1 MFKFL
6 EIKYLA
12 IQWADKETVFKLEE
26 SNDKLTIQQTDDNV
40 IYGGGTVQTV
50 TYPKV
55 HHYLG
60 FSFEGEVSHTP
71 YFELS
76 NGKREYL
83 VCLKSPKNNKTWWI
97 QNSGWDKKNKRYYSE
112 LYRTVGKLSLVVQN
126 RSLEIENNDLE
137 FTVKELEHYLSD
149 FKNDLWLLILDT
161 NNPAKAKISKEVPNI
176 FQEDVLEVFKN
187 FIDVSIDLIRNPNM
201 FLSERQN
208 LLPIKKV
215 KPIPR
220 TFRELIQKPNRKY
233 ATSRDFYESYNT
245 AENRYIHY
253 CVSKTLYLLQNLDRL
268 ANNQVKSYQQKID
281 DTNEWKDELLN
292 QEVNIIDKDVYQSE
306 IDTIKEQLKNIVVRF
321 EQLKIYIEPNENPT
335 TRDLSH
341 FDFNIRPGTKLNNEN
356 GFFINEL
363 NGVGRDK
370 FKEVYGADTI
380 RFKIHDNA
388 FASIDLSKISYYLN
402 FAGFLTQ
409 NRSQKP
415 LYDNNGNYV
424 ETKVNDI
431 FIFHKITWIDFDIN
445 NIYEYTN
452 LANKLKEIE
461 ARKVELEEKAWT
473 EPLTYRE
480 KQELKKEAS
489 ILDRRTEIYKQAEQ
503 QISTVSS
510 QLPTQITSLKK
521 VLNFFKTNNVKK
533 QASSPNSMV
542 FIQNPLYAGCK
553 KFFKQIM
560 DVNGLDQSL
569 FDAMLEIDEIGL
581 VNISNLYEKWCL
593 IKTIQILKNIY
604 GFVLQEDWQSKLIK
618 SVQSEQYNI
627 SLMMKC
633 ENTSQSIEITYEKI
647 LSSGKRPDIVIDLTY
662 EIYSVSYDSNSKNHI
677 INVIKTVTKR
687 LVLDAKFQN
696 LNQNSHDSLVHQLYN
711 SSDESDKNKPSH
723 LRNKNYSEGGNNQV
737 FIIHPKPRIIDSP
750 TSPLKWGR
758 FCDYGQSNKARH
770 RYGGVFLSPSLNHP
784 QSIDNLQRL
793 IGMFLQQNDQKDY
806 VEGRVF
812 HNMSCIACGN
822 SENNSLDLSY
832 SQTQGKNDIWT
843 LKCYKCSQLTIQSVC
858 FNCKNI
864 IFKNGLK
871 WAYHRTRAEQV
882 SNVVCPDCESFL

>member
-12 IQWADKETVFKLEE
+12 IQWTDKETVFKLEE
-26 SNDKLTIQQTDDNV
+26 SNDTLTIEQTDNGT
-40 IYGGGTVQTV
+40 YGGGTVQTV

-176 FQEDVLEVFKN
+176 FQEDVLEIFKN
-187 FIDVSIDLIRNPNM
+187 FVDVSINLIKNPNM

-233 ATSRDFYESYNT
+233 ATGRDFYESYDT
-245 AENRYIHY
+245 SENRYIHY

-268 ANNQVKSYQQKID
+268 AKNQVSSYQQKID

-292 QEVNIIDKDVYQSE
+292 QEVNVIDKDVYQNE
-306 IDTIKEQLKNIVVRF
+306 IDTIKAQILSIVTEF
-321 EQLKIYIEPNENPT
+321 GKLKINIEPKECHEFHRLTYNNFSI
-335 TRDLSH
+335 RLSYK
-341 FDFNIRPGTKLNNEN
+341 FKEEN
-356 GFFINEL
+356 GYFINEL
-363 NGVGRDK
+363 DGISRDD
-370 FKEVYGADTI
+370 FKKRYGADTI
-380 RFKIHDNA
+380 VFKINDPDYANED
-388 FASIDLSKISYYLN
+388 FSRITSLN
-402 FAGFLTQ
+402 FAGFCTY
-409 NRSQKP
+409 NRYIKES
-415 LYDNNGNYV
+415 NNSTGNQSDV
-424 ETKVNDI
+424 IVTDI
-431 FIFHKITWIDFDIN
+431 FKFNKITWIDFDIN
-445 NIYEYTN
+445 NIYEYTK
-452 LANKLKEIE
+452 LANKLKEME
-461 ARKVELEEKAWT
+461 TRKVQLEEKNWT
-473 EPLTYRE
+473 EPLNYKE
-480 KQELKKEAS
+480 KQEFNKEAS
-489 ILDRRTEIYKQAEQ
+489 ILERRTEIYKQAKK
-503 QISTVSS
+503 QISTVST
-510 QLPTQITSLKK
+510 QLPTQISILKQ
-521 VLNFFKTNNVKK
+521 VLNFFTTNNVKK
-533 QASSPNSMV
+533 QANSPNSMV

-560 DVNGLDQSL
+560 DVNGLDQRL

-604 GFVLQEDWQSKLIK
+604 GFVLQEDWQSKLIQ

-633 ENTSQSIEITYEKI
+633 ENTSQSIKITYEKV
-647 LSSGKRPDIVIDLTY
+647 LTSGRRPDIVIDLTY
-662 EIYSVSYDSNSKNHI
+662 DIYSVSYDSNSKNYI

-696 LNQNSHDSLVHQLYN
+696 LNQNSHDSLINQLYFPE
-711 SSDESDKNKPSH
+711 DESDRYKPNH
-723 LRNKNYSEGGNNQV
+723 LKHKNYSEDGHNQV
-737 FIIHPKPRIIDSP
+737 FIIHPKPKVIEKP

-758 FCDYGQSNKARH
+758 FCDYGQSNEAKH

-806 VEGRVF
+806 VEGRIF

>member
-12 IQWADKETVFKLEE
+12 IQWTDKETVFKLEE
-26 SNDKLTIQQTDDNV
+26 SNDTLTIEQTDNGT
-40 IYGGGTVQTV
+40 YGGGTVQTV

-176 FQEDVLEVFKN
+176 FQEDVLEIFKN
-187 FIDVSIDLIRNPNM
+187 FVDVSINLIKNPNM

-233 ATSRDFYESYNT
+233 ATGRDFYESYDT
-245 AENRYIHY
+245 SENRYIHY

-268 ANNQVKSYQQKID
+268 AKNQVSSYQQKID

-292 QEVNIIDKDVYQSE
+292 QEVNVIDKDVYQNE
-306 IDTIKEQLKNIVVRF
+306 IDTIKSQILSIVTEF
-321 EQLKIYIEPNENPT
+321 GKLKINIEPKECHEFHRLTYNNFSI
-335 TRDLSH
+335 RLSYK
-341 FDFNIRPGTKLNNEN
+341 FKEEN
-356 GFFINEL
+356 GYFINEL
-363 NGVGRDK
+363 DGISRDD
-370 FKEVYGADTI
+370 FKKRYGADTI
-380 RFKIHDNA
+380 VFKINDPDYANED
-388 FASIDLSKISYYLN
+388 FSRITSLN
-402 FAGFLTQ
+402 FAGFCTY
-409 NRSQKP
+409 NRYIKES
-415 LYDNNGNYV
+415 NNSTGNQSDV
-424 ETKVNDI
+424 IVTDI
-431 FIFHKITWIDFDIN
+431 FKFNKITWIDFDIN
-445 NIYEYTN
+445 NIYEYTK
-452 LANKLKEIE
+452 LANKLKEME
-461 ARKVELEEKAWT
+461 TRKVQLEEKNWT
-473 EPLTYRE
+473 EPLNYKE
-480 KQELKKEAS
+480 KQEFNKEAS
-489 ILDRRTEIYKQAEQ
+489 ILERRTEIYKQAKK
-503 QISTVSS
+503 QISTVST
-510 QLPTQITSLKK
+510 QLPTQISILKQ
-521 VLNFFKTNNVKK
+521 VLNFFTTNNVKK
-533 QASSPNSMV
+533 QANSPNSMV

-560 DVNGLDQSL
+560 DVNGLDQRL

-604 GFVLQEDWQSKLIK
+604 GFVLQEDWQSKLIQ

-633 ENTSQSIEITYEKI
+633 ENTSQSIKITYEKV
-647 LSSGKRPDIVIDLTY
+647 LTSGRRPDIVIDLTY
-662 EIYSVSYDSNSKNHI
+662 DIYSVSYDSNSKNYI

-696 LNQNSHDSLVHQLYN
+696 LNQNSHDSLINQLYFPE
-711 SSDESDKNKPSH
+711 DESDRYKPNH
-723 LRNKNYSEGGNNQV
+723 LKHKNYSEDGHNQV
-737 FIIHPKPRIIDSP
+737 FIIHPKPKVIEKP

-758 FCDYGQSNKARH
+758 FCDYGQSNEAKH

-806 VEGRVF
+806 VEGRIF

>member
-12 IQWADKETVFKLEE
+12 ILWTDKETVFKLEE
-26 SNDKLTIQQTDDNV
+26 SNDTLTIQQTDDNGT
-40 IYGGGTVQTV
+40 YGGGTVQTV
-50 TYPKV
+50 TYPEV

-83 VCLKSPKNNKTWWI
+83 VSFKSPKNNKTWWI

-176 FQEDVLEVFKN
+176 FQEDVLEIFKN

-208 LLPIKKV
+208 SLPIKKV

-233 ATSRDFYESYNT
+233 ATSRDFYESYDT

-268 ANNQVKSYQQKID
+268 ASNQVNSYQQKID
-281 DTNEWKDELLN
+281 DINEWKDELLN
-292 QEVNIIDKDVYQSE
+292 QEVNVIDKYVYHNE
-306 IDTIKEQLKNIVVRF
+306 IDTIKNQLQSTVSEIEKLKVNIDPNK
-321 EQLKIYIEPNENPT
+321 QTDSHNWIYYN
-335 TRDLSH
+335 
-341 FDFNIRPGTKLNNEN
+341 FNIRFGMKLKDEN
-356 GFFINEL
+356 GHFVNVLDRNNRE
-363 NGVGRDK
+363 R
-370 FKEVYGADTI
+370 FKEVFGADTI
-380 RFKIHDNA
+380 IIKINDPKYA
-388 FASIDLSKISYYLN
+388 DKDFSKITTNLN
-402 FAGFLTQ
+402 FAGFCTYKRYFKES
-409 NRSQKP
+409 NTNTESQS
-415 LYDNNGNYV
+415 DV
-424 ETKVNDI
+424 RVTDI
-431 FIFHKITWIDFDIN
+431 FEFNKITWIDFDIN

-452 LANKLKEIE
+452 LVNKLKQMNTRKIQLE
-461 ARKVELEEKAWT
+461 AKNWI
-473 EPLTYRE
+473 EPLTYKE

-489 ILDRRTEIYKQAEQ
+489 TLERRTEIYKQAEQ

-510 QLPTQITSLKK
+510 QLPTQISSLKK

-533 QASSPNSMV
+533 QANSPNSMV

-604 GFVLQEDWQSKLIK
+604 GFVLQEDWQSKLIQ
-618 SVQSEQYNI
+618 SVQNEQYNI

-633 ENTSQSIEITYEKI
+633 ENNSQSIEITYEKI
-647 LSSGKRPDIVIDLTY
+647 LSSGKRPDIVIDLIY
-662 EIYSVSYDSNSKNHI
+662 NIYSFSYDLNSKTHTT
-677 INVIKTVTKR
+677 NVIKTVTKR

-696 LNQNSHDSLVHQLYN
+696 LNQKSHDNLIDQLYN
-711 SSDESDKNKPSH
+711 PTVENDQNKPSY
-723 LRNKNYSEGGNNQV
+723 LRNKDYSEGGNNQV

-770 RYGGVFLSPSLNHP
+770 SYGGIFLSPSLNHP

-793 IGMFLQQNDQKDY
+793 IGMFLQQNSQKYY
-806 VEGRVF
+806 VEGQIL
-812 HNMSCIACGN
+812 HNMSCISCGN
-822 SENNSLDLSY
+822 SDDNRLNLSY

-843 LKCYKCSQLTIQSVC
+843 LECHKCSQLTIQSVC
-858 FNCKNI
+858 YNCKNT

-882 SNVVCPDCESFL
+882 SNVVCPNCESFL

>member
-12 IQWADKETVFKLEE
+12 IQWTDKETVFKLEE
-26 SNDKLTIQQTDDNV
+26 SNDTLTIEQTDNGT
-40 IYGGGTVQTV
+40 YGDGTVQTV

-176 FQEDVLEVFKN
+176 FQEDVLEIFKN
-187 FIDVSIDLIRNPNM
+187 FVDVSINLIKNPNM

-233 ATSRDFYESYNT
+233 ATGRDFYESYDT
-245 AENRYIHY
+245 SENRYIHY

-268 ANNQVKSYQQKID
+268 AKNQVSSYQQKID

-292 QEVNIIDKDVYQSE
+292 QEVNVIDKDVYQNE
-306 IDTIKEQLKNIVVRF
+306 IDTIKSQILSIVTEF
-321 EQLKIYIEPNENPT
+321 GKLKINIEPKECHEFHRLTYHNFSI
-335 TRDLSH
+335 RLSY
-341 FDFNIRPGTKLNNEN
+341 KLKEEN
-356 GFFINEL
+356 GYFINEL
-363 NGVGRDK
+363 DGISRDD
-370 FKEVYGADTI
+370 FKKRYGADTI
-380 RFKIHDNA
+380 VFKINDPDYANED
-388 FASIDLSKISYYLN
+388 FSRITSLN
-402 FAGFLTQ
+402 FAGFCTY
-409 NRSQKP
+409 NRYIKES
-415 LYDNNGNYV
+415 NNSTGNQSDV
-424 ETKVNDI
+424 IVTDI
-431 FIFHKITWIDFDIN
+431 FKFNKITWIDFDIN
-445 NIYEYTN
+445 NIYEYTK
-452 LANKLKEIE
+452 LANKLKEME
-461 ARKVELEEKAWT
+461 TRKVQLEEKNWT
-473 EPLTYRE
+473 EPLNYKE
-480 KQELKKEAS
+480 KQEFNKEAS
-489 ILDRRTEIYKQAEQ
+489 ILERRTEIYKQAKK
-503 QISTVSS
+503 QISTVST
-510 QLPTQITSLKK
+510 QLPTQISILKQ
-521 VLNFFKTNNVKK
+521 VLNFFTTNNVKK
-533 QASSPNSMV
+533 QANSPNSMV

-604 GFVLQEDWQSKLIK
+604 GFVLQEDWQSKLIQ

-633 ENTSQSIEITYEKI
+633 ENTSQSIKTTYEKV
-647 LSSGKRPDIVIDLTY
+647 LTSGRRPDIVIDLTY
-662 EIYSVSYDSNSKNHI
+662 DIYSVSYDSNSKNYI

-696 LNQNSHDSLVHQLYN
+696 LNQNSHDSLINQLYFPE
-711 SSDESDKNKPSH
+711 DESDRYKPNH
-723 LRNKNYSEGGNNQV
+723 LKHKNYSEDGHNQV
-737 FIIHPKPRIIDSP
+737 FIIHPKPKVIEKP

-758 FCDYGQSNKARH
+758 FCDYGQSNEARH
-770 RYGGVFLSPSLNHP
+770 KYGGVFLSPSLNHP

-806 VEGRVF
+806 VEGRIF

>member
-12 IQWADKETVFKLEE
+12 IRWTDKETVFKLEE
-26 SNDKLTIQQTDDNV
+26 SNDTLTIQQTDDDGT
-40 IYGGGTVQTV
+40 YGGGTVQTV
-50 TYPKV
+50 TYPEV

-76 NGKREYL
+76 NGNREYL
-83 VCLKSPKNNKTWWI
+83 VSFKSPKNNKTWWI
-97 QNSGWDKKNKRYYSE
+97 QNSGWDKKSKRYYSE
-112 LYRTVGKLSLVVQN
+112 LYRTVGKLSLVIQN

-137 FTVKELEHYLSD
+137 FTVRELEHYLSD
-149 FKNDLWLLILDT
+149 FKNDLWLMILDT
-161 NNPAKAKISKEVPNI
+161 NNPSKAKISKEVPNI
-176 FQEDVLEVFKN
+176 FQEDVLEIFKN
-187 FIDVSIDLIRNPNM
+187 FINVSIDLIRNPNM

-208 LLPIKKV
+208 SLPIKKV
-215 KPIPR
+215 KPIPL

-233 ATSRDFYESYNT
+233 ATSRDFYESYDT
-245 AENRYIHY
+245 SENRYIHY
-253 CVSKTLYLLQNLDRL
+253 CVSKTLYLLQNLNRL
-268 ANNQVKSYQQKID
+268 ANNQVDSYQQKID
-281 DTNEWKDELLN
+281 DANEWKDELLN
-292 QEVNIIDKDVYQSE
+292 QKVNVIDKDVYQSE
-306 IDTIKEQLKNIVVRF
+306 IDTIEEQVQDILNKFEKFVINID
-321 EQLKIYIEPNENPT
+321 PNECLEFHK
-335 TRDLSH
+335 REYRK
-341 FDFNIRPGTKLNNEN
+341 FNIRFGNKTSDKEGYYINQIDSVNSEDFKKIFGMDSVIIKIKDPRYKNEDFSN
-356 GFFINEL
+356 YSTNM
-363 NGVGRDK
+363 D
-370 FKEVYGADTI
+370 
-380 RFKIHDNA
+380 
-388 FASIDLSKISYYLN
+388 
-402 FAGFLTQ
+402 FAGFCTR
-409 NRSQKP
+409 NRYAKQRVTDV
-415 LYDNNGNYV
+415 LVFD
-424 ETKVNDI
+424 
-431 FIFHKITWIDFDIN
+431 KITWINFDIN

-452 LANKLKEIE
+452 LVNKLQEME
-461 ARKVELEEKAWT
+461 TRKVKLEEKDWM
-473 EPLTYRE
+473 EPLTYKE
-480 KQELKKEAS
+480 EQELKKEAS
-489 ILDRRTEIYKQAEQ
+489 ILERRTEIYQQAEQ

-510 QLPTQITSLKK
+510 QLPIQISSLKK
-521 VLNFFKTNNVKK
+521 VLSFFKANNVKK
-533 QASSPNSMV
+533 QANSPNSMV

-553 KFFKQIM
+553 SLYKKIM

-593 IKTIQILKNIY
+593 IKAIQVLKNIY
-604 GFVLQEDWQSKLIK
+604 GFVLQEDWQSKLIQ

-633 ENTSQSIEITYEKI
+633 ENTSQSIKITYEKI
-647 LSSGKRPDIVIDLTY
+647 LTSGRRPDIVIDLTY
-662 EIYSVSYDSNSKNHI
+662 DIYSVSYDSNSKNYI

-696 LNQNSHDSLVHQLYN
+696 LNQNSHNSLIDQLYN
-711 SSDESDKNKPSH
+711 PTDENDKNKPSY
-723 LRNKNYSEGGNNQV
+723 LRNKDYSEGGNNQV

-770 RYGGVFLSPSLNHP
+770 RYGGIFLSPSLNHP
-784 QSIDNLQRL
+784 QSVDNLQRL

-806 VEGRVF
+806 VGGQIF

-822 SENNSLDLSY
+822 SESNRLNLSY

-882 SNVVCPDCESFL
+882 SNVVCPNCESFL